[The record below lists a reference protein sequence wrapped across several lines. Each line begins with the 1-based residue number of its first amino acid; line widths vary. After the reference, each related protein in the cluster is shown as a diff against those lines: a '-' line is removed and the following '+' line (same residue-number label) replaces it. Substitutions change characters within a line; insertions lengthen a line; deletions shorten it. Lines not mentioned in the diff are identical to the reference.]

1 MAADSEKT
9 ERIGYLC
16 LTIVVLGMMFT
27 AVKLNAC
34 QSCNKPDPPEVC
46 RDEFVPIDSERH
58 SCTPGARAEVV
69 TSPPAP
75 KAGLLCHC
83 ENKPQPS
90 NDPQP
95 TPQPSK

>member
-16 LTIVVLGMMFT
+16 LTIVVVAAMFT

-34 QSCNKPDPPEVC
+34 QSCNRPDPPEPC
-46 RDEFVPIDSERH
+46 KDEFVPIDSERH

-69 TSPPAP
+69 TSPPSP
-75 KAGLLCHC
+75 KAGILCHC
-83 ENKPQPS
+83 ENKPAASADQPS
-90 NDPQP
+90 LPV
-95 TPQPSK
+95 PSK